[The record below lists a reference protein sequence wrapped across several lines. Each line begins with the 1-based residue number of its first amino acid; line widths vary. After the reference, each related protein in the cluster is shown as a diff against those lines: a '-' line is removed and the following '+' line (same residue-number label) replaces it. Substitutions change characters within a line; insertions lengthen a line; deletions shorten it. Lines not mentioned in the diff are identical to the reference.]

1 MRYLTIELI
10 DQAIHAKGEG
20 LPAHPLHRPRQDL
33 LTAPTYSYHTVIA
46 PNARLQAADAPN
58 WRASPHH

>member
-33 LTAPTYSYHTVIA
+33 LTTPTYSYRTVIV
-46 PNARLQAADAPN
+46 PNARQKATDAPN
-58 WRASPHH
+58 PHTNPRY